1 MSRADDPFETYLL
14 RVLCALMADQSV
26 SRTAI
31 RMNQSQ
37 PAISAALKRLREI
50 FGDPLLVRDK
60 NTMVPTPRALA
71 AAAQARAALALIDG
85 LVSSGERF
93 DPATT
98 EQAFT
103 IAMPDYLA
111 PPFLA
116 HVVRTFRT
124 EAPRARLTAMPLG
137 PQFDYER
144 ALQDGAV
151 DIVIGNWPSPPEH
164 LHISTLL
171 EDEVVCVL
179 AREHPWAAEGA
190 LTLERYLRAA
200 HVVPMPYSIGQRGVV
215 ESGLNTMR
223 VGRDRRVECP
233 YFGLA
238 PSLLPGTDL
247 IMTTSRHFAQYH
259 AERLDIAIVPSPIP
273 LPAMRFYQLW
283 HSSQHRAAAHV
294 WLRGVLT
301 AASRTLAQPSARLH

>member
-1 MSRADDPFETYLL
+1 
-14 RVLCALMADQSV
+14 MADQSV

-85 LVSSGERF
+85 LVSSGESF

-111 PPFLA
+111 PPFL
-116 HVVRTFRT
+116 
-124 EAPRARLTAMPLG
+124 
-137 PQFDYER
+137 
-144 ALQDGAV
+144 
-151 DIVIGNWPSPPEH
+151 
-164 LHISTLL
+164 
-171 EDEVVCVL
+171 
-179 AREHPWAAEGA
+179 
-190 LTLERYLRAA
+190 
-200 HVVPMPYSIGQRGVV
+200 RGVV
-215 ESGLNTMR
+215 ESGLTTMR

-233 YFGLA
+233 YFSLA

-259 AERLDIAIVPSPIP
+259 AERLDVAIVPSPIP
-273 LPAMRFYQLW
+273 FPAMRFYQLW

-294 WLRGVLT
+294 
-301 AASRTLAQPSARLH
+301 

>member
-1 MSRADDPFETYLL
+1 MSRADDPFDTYLL
-14 RVLCALMADQSV
+14 RVLCALIDEQSV

-60 NTMVPTPRALA
+60 NTMVPTARALTV
-71 AAAQARAALALIDG
+71 AAQARAALALLDG
-85 LVSSGERF
+85 LVNSGDLF
-93 DPATT
+93 APATT
-98 EQAFT
+98 ELGFT
-103 IAMPDYLA
+103 IATPDYLA

-116 HVVRTFRT
+116 EVVRVFRSK
-124 EAPRARLTAMPLG
+124 APRARLSAMPLG

-164 LHISTLL
+164 LHSSTLL
-171 EDEVVCVL
+171 EDEVVCIL
-179 AREHPWAAEGA
+179 ARENPLAGEGA
-190 LTLERYLRAA
+190 LTAERYLEAA
-200 HVVPMPYSIGQRGVV
+200 HLVPMPYSSGQRGVV
-215 ESGLNTMR
+215 EASLNTLR
-223 VGRDRRVECP
+223 IQRDRRVECP
-233 YFGLA
+233 YFSVA

-259 AERLDIAIVPSPIP
+259 AERHAIAIVPSPLP
-273 LPAMRFYQLW
+273 FPAMRFYQLW
-283 HSSQHRAAAHV
+283 HESQHRAAPHA

-301 AASRTLAQPSARLH
+301 AAARTLLAPPARPD